1 MTDTTSPTAGW
12 RLHHTMMRAK
22 DPEKTKH
29 FYVDLMGMTQIMK
42 KDFEWGNFSLYF
54 FAYLQPGE
62 KVPTFSS
69 PEDELAYVFSL
80 RTHCVEITH
89 NWGTESDA
97 NFAGYHTGNTEPR
110 GFGHIAVVVPNVEA
124 AIARLEAA
132 GVNIVKRPDG
142 GKIKGIAFVADPDGY
157 WVEILPEGWRGS

>member
-80 RTHCVEITH
+80 RTHCVEITQYVAYQYSIKDKYCF
-89 NWGTESDA
+89 N
-97 NFAGYHTGNTEPR
+97 
-110 GFGHIAVVVPNVEA
+110 
-124 AIARLEAA
+124 ARRT
-132 GVNIVKRPDG
+132 K
-142 GKIKGIAFVADPDGY
+142 F
-157 WVEILPEGWRGS
+157 